1 MSNWHDMAPEYPPLS
16 RRAFLTRAAVAAGAV
31 AVGGPTLLA
40 RPARGSTPANGI
52 HLAFGA
58 DPARQIGVSW
68 STPQRVLNPTL
79 EVLRNGD
86 WAPIEAIDRTT
97 PAVPTVYHHA
107 VVTGLR
113 PGTTYQYRIRDDPAE
128 SARYFTTAP
137 DANRSFRFAMFGDMG
152 VSQGALDNL
161 ARLSEAQP
169 EFCFV
174 VGDLCY
180 ADVSG
185 GIEPLKA
192 LPYNPATWDNWFQQ
206 IQHSASRVQ
215 WMSTVGNHEMERD
228 GGDLGYD
235 NYLAKF
241 QLPGNGAMSATIT
254 EPVTYHYRYGNV
266 AFIAADGNDASY
278 EIARNRDYL
287 GVAQDRWLEEVISS
301 YRSDDSID
309 FIVVGFHNCMYCTN
323 SVHGSDGGNRDRWQE
338 MFERLGVDVVVNGHN
353 HSYERTH
360 PLKGGEPQDDAPMNA
375 TVNSTLGTTYIT
387 AGGAGQA
394 EYPTTTHPA
403 GFVVTET
410 GARVP
415 ELAAWSAVR
424 HPGHSIAVVDVTPHG
439 NQGNASMTIRAIA
452 KNRDVVDTVTLVRP
466 RTRPAVP

>member
-1 MSNWHDMAPEYPPLS
+1 MAPEYVPLT
-16 RRAFLTRAAVAAGAV
+16 RRAFLTRAAITAGAV

-58 DPARQIGVSW
+58 DPARSVGVSW
-68 STPQRVLNPTL
+68 STPQSVFRPTV

-86 WAPIEAIDRTT
+86 WAPVEAVDRTSK
-97 PAVPTVYHHA
+97 AIATVYHHA
-107 VVTGLR
+107 VVTDLD
-113 PGTTYQYRIRDDPAE
+113 PGVTYQYRIQSDPSE
-128 SARYFTTAP
+128 TPRYFTTAP
-137 DANRSFRFAMFGDMG
+137 AANRAFRFAMFGDMG
-152 VSQGALDNL
+152 ISQGALDNL
-161 ARLSEAQP
+161 ARLAEAQP

-180 ADVSG
+180 ADFSG

-192 LPYNPATWDNWFQQ
+192 LPYNPMTWDNWLQQ
-206 IQHSASRVQ
+206 IQGSASRIQ

-228 GGDLGYD
+228 GGELGYD

-241 QLPGNGAMSATIT
+241 LLPGNGARNATVT
-254 EPVTYHYRYGNV
+254 DPVTYHYRYGNV
-266 AFIAADGNDASY
+266 AFVAADGNDASY

-287 GVAQDRWLEEVISS
+287 GAAQDSWLDGVLSGC
-301 YRSDDSID
+301 RADRSID

-323 SVHGSDGGNRDRWQE
+323 AVHGSDGGNRERWQE
-338 MFERLGVDVVVNGHN
+338 MFERHGVDVVVNGHN
-353 HSYERTH
+353 HSWERTH
-360 PLKGGEPQDDAPMNA
+360 PLKGGEPQAEAPKGAAVDA
-375 TVNSTLGTTYIT
+375 TLGTTYIT

-394 EYPTTTHPA
+394 EYRTHTDPV

-415 ELAAWSAVR
+415 EPALWSAVR
-424 HPGHSIAVVDVTPHG
+424 HPGHSIAVVDVTPKDADG
-439 NQGNASMTIRAIA
+439 NPSMTIRAVA
-452 KNRDVVDTVTLVRP
+452 KTGEEVDRVTLVRP
-466 RTRPAVP
+466 RRPAAV